1 MKNLKYYF
9 KKAEKEKWAIGAFNF
24 AEDEIFQAIVK
35 AGQQLKAPV
44 ILAISERSSRTFG
57 LERAVELFKKI
68 DGPFFLHLDHSKSFE
83 YIKKAIDLGFSS
95 VHFDGSEL
103 DFDENIKTSRNI
115 TEYAH
120 PKSILVEGEIN
131 PIGGESTNVEQAGR
145 FIKESRV
152 DALAITIGNIHGIEK
167 SGQNPPLN
175 LKRLAEIKEKL
186 IDFPLVLHG
195 GSGTSDKDVKESI
208 KLGIVKIN
216 INTEL
221 KIAYKKAGIKGVEKV
236 VEKKI
241 KLLGSVNKI
250 C

>member
-9 KKAEKEKWAIGAFNF
+9 EKAEKEKWAIGAFNF
-24 AEDEIFQAIVK
+24 AEDEIFQTIVK
-35 AGQQLKAPV
+35 VGQQLKAPV
-44 ILAISERSSRTFG
+44 ILAISERSSRAFG
-57 LERAVELFKKI
+57 LEKAVGLFKKI

-95 VHFDGSEL
+95 VHFDGSRFNL
-103 DFDENIKTSRNI
+103 DENIETSRKI

-131 PIGGESTNVEQAGR
+131 PIGGEATDLEQAER
-145 FIKESRV
+145 FIKESGV
-152 DALAITIGNIHGIEK
+152 DTLAITIGNIHGIEK

-195 GSGTSDKDVKESI
+195 GSGTSDKDIKEAI

-221 KIAYKKAGIKGVEKV
+221 KIAYKKAGNKGAEKV

-241 KLLGSVNKI
+241 KLFGSRNRR
-250 C
+250 